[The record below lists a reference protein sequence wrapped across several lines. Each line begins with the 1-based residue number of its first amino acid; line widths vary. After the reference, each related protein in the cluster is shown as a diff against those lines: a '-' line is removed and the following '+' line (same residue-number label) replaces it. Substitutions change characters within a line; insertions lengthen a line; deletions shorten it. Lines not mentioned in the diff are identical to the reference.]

1 MNVNKT
7 SQINNLALKLFN
19 AVLAGEAGAAAFL
32 SKYGVYVPSE
42 ASYAIS
48 AVTDYANE
56 KSLSGEALNST
67 FYSSWSSILEKTRF
81 ELFVDQVLHYCST
94 YGTNFTGEVYLPVQN
109 FNIPE
114 NQKVLIFSI
123 SALSNSELSNKA
135 LSLLQ
140 SGIALNEETV
150 KSVISLLELLG
161 HDFKAED
168 KIRNKEA
175 IVLIADKYSV
185 YPDSCEEFLRYV
197 IFKITGKTTL
207 IKSSSVINSIKESNF
222 DASLIFK
229 EYGVMKLAT
238 IFNRY
243 KPIFFAL
250 RHANKNNKKVINE
263 ISKLSKNLHMPM
275 VQNPLNHSTNKL
287 LTEVDNH
294 WLENATIYALFK
306 ALFACY
312 SRMNGQDSFVY
323 LIRNGKSFAKSSDK
337 VNTSVCEANYN
348 FIISFMKNKFNG
360 EGKKVFIPE
369 NVSYGLP
376 TSEKL
381 FLGNFPYGTKFFSER
396 LIAGIYWKTSDGA
409 DDIDLSG
416 ISEDNNYGWYGD
428 YYNDNR
434 SVCYSGDKTS
444 AYNGA
449 TEYLYVESDPSFKPI
464 LLTAN
469 TYYGRQ
475 EGVVFNMILGEGH
488 NTNYNY
494 MMNPNNLIF
503 NEKVKTTNR
512 SSICGLLQTE
522 EDGRMS
528 YTAMFFSNG
537 ATAVSRDCEMIS
549 SARDA
554 LVKQWSNPLSL
565 KDVLSMLN
573 YNVVHELSEGIDF
586 DLSVAKLT
594 KDSFVDL
601 FKAA

>member
-1 MNVNKT
+1 MSEQKT
-7 SQINNLALKLFN
+7 SQINNLSLELFN
-19 AVLAGEAGAAAFL
+19 AVLAGESGKALFL
-32 SKYGVYVPSE
+32 SKYGIYVPSE
-42 ASYAIS
+42 ASYAHSTIIN
-48 AVTDYANE
+48 YAHQ
-56 KSLSGEALNST
+56 KFLSDKALNST
-67 FYSSWSSILEKTRF
+67 FYSSWSSIFSKSRF
-81 ELFVDQVLHYCST
+81 ELFVDQILHYCST
-94 YGTNFTGEVYLPVQN
+94 YGTNFEGEVYLPEQN

-114 NQKVLIFSI
+114 KQKVVIFSI
-123 SALSNSELSNKA
+123 SALSKSELSNKA
-135 LSLLQ
+135 LFLLQ

-150 KSVISLLELLG
+150 KSVIYLLELLG

-168 KIRNKEA
+168 KIKNKEA

-207 IKSSSVINSIKESNF
+207 IKSNSVINSIENSKFN
-222 DASLIFK
+222 ASFIFK

-250 RHANKNNKKVINE
+250 RHANENNKKVINE
-263 ISKLSKNLHMPM
+263 ISKLSKSLHTPM
-275 VQNPLNHSTNKL
+275 VQNPLNHATNKL
-287 LTEVDNH
+287 LTEADSH

-323 LIRNGKSFAKSSDK
+323 LIRNGKSFTNSSDK
-337 VNTSVCEANYN
+337 VNTSICKSNCN

-416 ISEDNNYGWYGD
+416 ISEDAIYGWYSD
-428 YYNDNR
+428 YHDEHK

-444 AYNGA
+444 AFNGA
-449 TEYLYVESDPSFKPI
+449 TEYLYVKSNPSFKPI

-469 TYYGRQ
+469 TFRGNK

-528 YTAMFFSNG
+528 YTVMFFSNG
-537 ATAVSRDCEMIS
+537 ATAVSNECQLIGT
-549 SARDA
+549 ARDA
-554 LVKQWSNPLSL
+554 LIQQWSNPLSL

-573 YNVVHELSEGIDF
+573 YNVVHDFSEEIDF

-601 FKAA
+601 F